1 MSVKKIVFA
10 SLCACICVVSK
21 EMLSFLPNIELVT
34 FFLMIYSLVF
44 PLSFTL
50 IVSIVFNCIQ
60 TILYGVGIWTIAYF
74 IAWPLLVWL
83 TYSFRNTLSKKK
95 DYMALFA
102 GAFGL
107 SFGTL
112 CAIPYLFIGG
122 FHAFFSYI
130 MSGLLF
136 DVVHMT
142 GNYIIMLVLF
152 EPVYKL
158 MQQIHR
164 KYYI

>member
-34 FFLMIYSLVF
+34 FLLMIFSLVF
-44 PLSFTL
+44 PFSFSLT
-50 IVSIVFNCIQ
+50 VSIIFNLIE
-60 TILYGVGIWTIAYF
+60 IMLYGVGIWNFAYF
-74 IAWPLLVWL
+74 IAWPLLVIL
-83 TYSFRNTLSKKK
+83 TYVFKNTLSKSK
-95 DYMALFA
+95 DRMALCA
-102 GAFGL
+102 GLFGL

-122 FHAFFSYI
+122 FHTFFAYI
-130 MSGLLF
+130 LSGLLF
-136 DVVHMT
+136 DIVHMT
-142 GNYIIMLVLF
+142 GNYIIMLLLF

-158 MQQIHR
+158 MQRINTQ
-164 KYYI
+164 YLQ

>member
-34 FFLMIYSLVF
+34 FLLMLYSLVF
-44 PLSFTL
+44 PFSFSFV
-50 IVSIVFNCIQ
+50 VSVIFNFIEI
-60 TILYGVGIWTIAYF
+60 ILYGMGIWTIAYF
-74 IAWPLLVWL
+74 IAWPLLVCV
-83 TYSFRNTLSKKK
+83 TYFFRNILSKNK
-95 DYMALFA
+95 DYMALTA
-102 GAFGL
+102 GVFGL

-122 FHAFFSYI
+122 FHAFYSYI
-130 MSGLLF
+130 LSGLLF

-152 EPVYKL
+152 EPMYKL
-158 MQQIHR
+158 MKQIYR
-164 KYYI
+164 NYYL